1 MRTWQY
7 VPSPAPLPVVRPPNQ
22 HWFRQNRRRKT
33 AATAVRRLSLR
44 WGPGHS
50 YRHHLPGT
58 RRPLARRRTR
68 RPVAASASSRRR
80 KKPPEAQIRT
90 GHIIGLASD
99 AHRRDV
105 EHSTRRA
112 GGLVKDKRGAGN
124 GSKVMP
130 TFPYTANEARETA
143 EDADDEANQAAVVLA
158 LEVAGEQCARQAEL
172 VDAGD

>member
-7 VPSPAPLPVVRPPNQ
+7 VPRARP
-22 HWFRQNRRRKT
+22 RCRRCGRPTSTGFARTAAAKPST
-33 AATAVRRLSLR
+33 AATAVRRLPLR

-58 RRPLARRRTR
+58 PHRRTR
-68 RPVAASASSRRR
+68 RPVAVPAASSRRSS
-80 KKPPEAQIRT
+80 KPPEAQIRT

-158 LEVAGEQCARQAEL
+158 LEVAGEQCARQAVL
-172 VDAGD
+172 VEAGN